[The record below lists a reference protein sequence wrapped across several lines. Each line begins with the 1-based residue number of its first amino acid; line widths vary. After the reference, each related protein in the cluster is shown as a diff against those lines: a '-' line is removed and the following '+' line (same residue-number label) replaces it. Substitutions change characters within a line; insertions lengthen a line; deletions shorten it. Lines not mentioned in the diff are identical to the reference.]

1 MKPFTRWSG
10 FLSASLFCS
19 LLGLTVDRPASAQ
32 GLESVLQAGQEKDRS
47 AQASQERVEDLVART
62 ETLESQFKQ
71 VQKELEGLQVYN
83 EYLARQLSN
92 QDTELT
98 ELRSSISRV
107 SGIERQIMPLMI
119 RMLDGLEQF
128 VDLDLPFLRGERT
141 ARVATL
147 QSLMERADVSL
158 AEKFR
163 RLTEAF
169 QIENDFGRTIESYRD
184 TLTLDGATLEVS
196 VLRIGRIGLYYQT
209 MDASRTGRWDR
220 AADQWVALEGS
231 DSRYQVRQ
239 GLRIAGKQIAPDLLL
254 LPIEAPVA
262 VQP

>member
-1 MKPFTRWSG
+1 MKPFTWWPGLVSV
-10 FLSASLFCS
+10 ALFCS
-19 LLGLTVDRPASAQ
+19 LLGVAAPRPASAQ
-32 GLESVLQAGQEKDRS
+32 DLESVLEAENEKDRK
-47 AQASQERVEDLVART
+47 AQESQGRVEDLAAKT

-71 VQKELEGLQVYN
+71 AQKELEGLQVYN
-83 EYLARQLSN
+83 DYLERQLAN
-92 QDTELT
+92 QGTELD

-128 VDLDLPFLRGERT
+128 VDLDLPFLRNERT
-141 ARVATL
+141 ARVAGL
-147 QSLMERADVSL
+147 QSMMERADVSL

-169 QIENDFGRTIESYRD
+169 QIENDFGRTIETYRD
-184 TLTLDGATLEVS
+184 TLTLDGVTLEVS
-196 VLRIGRIGLYYQT
+196 ILRIGRIGLYYQT

-220 AADQWVALEGS
+220 AAGQWVELEGS

-239 GLRIAGKQIAPDLLL
+239 GLRIASKQIAPDLLL

>member
-1 MKPFTRWSG
+1 MKPFTWWPG
-10 FLSASLFCS
+10 FVAAALFS
-19 LLGLTVDRPASAQ
+19 SVIGIAAVRPASAQ
-32 GLESVLQAGQEKDRS
+32 DLETVLTAGQEKDRS
-47 AQASQERVEDLVART
+47 AQASQERVEDLAART

-71 VQKELEGLQVYN
+71 AQKELDGLQVYN
-83 EYLARQLSN
+83 EYLSRQLSN
-92 QDTELT
+92 QDTELAQ
-98 ELRSSISRV
+98 LRSSIAQV

-128 VDLDLPFLRGERT
+128 VDLDLPFLRNERT
-141 ARVATL
+141 ARVAAL

-169 QIENDFGRTIESYRD
+169 QIENDFGRTIEAYRD

-220 AADQWVALEGS
+220 SVGQWVALDGS

-239 GLRIAGKQIAPDLLL
+239 GLRIAAKQVAPDLLL